1 MISKKFASIMMIVGP
16 ILTLVMAFTGPI
28 SPSSGVSW
36 GDTQA
41 VLGELAAANT
51 DWAQINFLFLSI
63 GLVMQV
69 LGIRYF
75 VNSMNSND
83 SVVNYS
89 VTGGMAMVIGV
100 TLVFGE
106 GLLYGASANAA
117 AIAGGAGMGTA
128 ASMWAGGQ
136 ALGAGGSILL
146 FLGFALVGISA
157 YITNSFNKIIAI
169 FLTVVTIVGVILCLM
184 GEYTNDLMI
193 IPYLGSTIAIVA
205 VSYTHLTLPTKRIV

>member
-28 SPSSGVSW
+28 SPNSGVSW

-75 VNSMNSND
+75 VNSMNSNG

-193 IPYLGSTIAIVA
+193 IPYLGSTIAIV
-205 VSYTHLTLPTKRIV
+205 VLGILTLRSK

>member
-28 SPSSGVSW
+28 SPNAGVSW

-41 VLGELAAANT
+41 VLGELAQANT
-51 DWAQINFLFLSI
+51 DWAQLNFLFLSI

-83 SVVNYS
+83 SVASYS
-89 VTGGMAMVIGV
+89 VTGGMAMMIGV

-106 GLLYGASANAA
+106 GLLYGAASNAA

-136 ALGAGGSILL
+136 ALGAGGSIIM

-169 FLTVVTIVGVILCLM
+169 LLTVVTIVGIILCLM

-193 IPYLGSTIAIVA
+193 IPYLGSTIAIIVLGI
-205 VSYTHLTLPTKRIV
+205 LTLRSK

>member
-1 MISKKFASIMMIVGP
+1 MISKKFASIMMIFGP
-16 ILTLVMAFTGPI
+16 VLTLVMAFTGPI
-28 SPSSGVSW
+28 SPNSGVSW

-51 DWAQINFLFLSI
+51 DWAQINFLFLGI
-63 GLVMQV
+63 GIVMQV
-69 LGIRYF
+69 LGLRYF
-75 VNSMNSND
+75 VNSMNSNE

-89 VTGGMAMVIGV
+89 VTGGMAMIIGV

-106 GLLYGASANAA
+106 GLLYGAASNAA

-136 ALGAGGSILL
+136 ALGAGGSIML

-157 YITNSFNKIIAI
+157 YITNSFNKIVALL
-169 FLTVVTIVGVILCLM
+169 LTVVSIIGIILCLI

-193 IPYLGSTIAIVA
+193 IPYLGSTIAIIVLGI
-205 VSYTHLTLPTKRIV
+205 LTLRSK

>member
-28 SPSSGVSW
+28 SPNSGVSW

-41 VLGELAAANT
+41 ILGELAAANT

-193 IPYLGSTIAIVA
+193 IPYLGSTIAIV
-205 VSYTHLTLPTKRIV
+205 VLGILTLRSK

>member
-16 ILTLVMAFTGPI
+16 ILTLIMAFTGPLN
-28 SPSSGVSW
+28 PNAGVSW
-36 GDTQA
+36 SDTQA

-51 DWAQINFLFLSI
+51 DWAQINFLLLSI
-63 GLVMQV
+63 GLIMQV

-83 SVVNYS
+83 SVANYS
-89 VTGGMAMVIGV
+89 LTGGMAMIMGVIV
-100 TLVFGE
+100 VFGE
-106 GLLYGASANAA
+106 GLFYGAAANAA

-136 ALGAGGSILL
+136 AFGAGGSILL
-146 FLGFALVGISA
+146 FLGMALVSISA
-157 YITNSFNKIIAI
+157 YITNTFNKIIAI
-169 FLTVVTIVGVILCLM
+169 LLAVVTIVGVILCLI

-193 IPYLGSTIAIVA
+193 IPYLGTTIGIVA
-205 VSYTHLTLPTKRIV
+205 LGILTIRSK

>member
-16 ILTLVMAFTGPI
+16 VLTLVMAFTGPI
-28 SPSSGVSW
+28 SPTSGVSW

-63 GLVMQV
+63 SFVMQV
-69 LGIRYF
+69 LGLRYF
-75 VNSMNSND
+75 VNSMNSNK

-89 VTGGMAMVIGV
+89 VTGGMAMIIGV

-106 GLLYGASANAA
+106 GLLYGAASNAA

-136 ALGAGGSILL
+136 ALGTGGSIML

-157 YITNSFNKIIAI
+157 YITNSFNKIVALL
-169 FLTVVTIVGVILCLM
+169 LTVVTIIGIILCLI

-193 IPYLGSTIAIVA
+193 IPYLGSTIAIIVLGI
-205 VSYTHLTLPTKRIV
+205 LTLRSK

>member
-16 ILTLVMAFTGPI
+16 VLTLVMAFTGPI

-51 DWAQINFLFLSI
+51 DWAQINFLFLGI
-63 GLVMQV
+63 GIVMQV
-69 LGIRYF
+69 LGLRYF
-75 VNSMNSND
+75 VNSMNSNE

-89 VTGGMAMVIGV
+89 VTGGMAMIIGAI
-100 TLVFGE
+100 LVFGE
-106 GLLYGASANAA
+106 GLLYGAASNAA

-136 ALGAGGSILL
+136 ALGAGGSIML

-157 YITNSFNKIIAI
+157 YITNSFNKIVALL
-169 FLTVVTIVGVILCLM
+169 LTVVTIIGIILCLI

-193 IPYLGSTIAIVA
+193 VPYLGSIIAIIVLGI
-205 VSYTHLTLPTKRIV
+205 LTLRSK

>member
-41 VLGELAAANT
+41 VLGELATANT

-89 VTGGMAMVIGV
+89 VAGGMAMVIGV

-106 GLLYGASANAA
+106 GLLYGASASAA

-169 FLTVVTIVGVILCLM
+169 ILTVVTIVGIILCLM

-193 IPYLGSTIAIVA
+193 IPYLGSTIAIV
-205 VSYTHLTLPTKRIV
+205 VLGILTLRSK

>member
-16 ILTLVMAFTGPI
+16 VLTLVMAFTGPI
-28 SPSSGVSW
+28 SPTSGVSW

-69 LGIRYF
+69 LGLRYF
-75 VNSMNSND
+75 VNSMNSNK

-89 VTGGMAMVIGV
+89 VTGGMAMIIGV

-106 GLLYGASANAA
+106 GLLYGAASNAA

-136 ALGAGGSILL
+136 ALGAGGSIMM

-157 YITNSFNKIIAI
+157 YITNSFNKIIALL
-169 FLTVVTIVGVILCLM
+169 LTVVTIVGIILCLM

-193 IPYLGSTIAIVA
+193 IPYLGSTIAIIVLGI
-205 VSYTHLTLPTKRIV
+205 LTLRSK

>member
-28 SPSSGVSW
+28 SPTSGVSW

-69 LGIRYF
+69 LGLRYF
-75 VNSMNSND
+75 VNSMSSSE

-89 VTGGMAMVIGV
+89 VTGGMAMIMGV

-106 GLLYGASANAA
+106 GLLYGAASNAA

-136 ALGAGGSILL
+136 ALGAGGSIMM

-157 YITNSFNKIIAI
+157 YITNSFNKIIALL
-169 FLTVVTIVGVILCLM
+169 LTVVTIVGIILCLM

-193 IPYLGSTIAIVA
+193 IPYLGSTIAIIVLGI
-205 VSYTHLTLPTKRIV
+205 LTLRSK

>member
-16 ILTLVMAFTGPI
+16 VLTLVMAFTGPI
-28 SPSSGVSW
+28 SPTSGVSW

-63 GLVMQV
+63 SFVMQV
-69 LGIRYF
+69 LGLRYF
-75 VNSMNSND
+75 VNSMNSNK

-89 VTGGMAMVIGV
+89 VTGGMAMIIGV

-106 GLLYGASANAA
+106 GLLYGAASNAA

-136 ALGAGGSILL
+136 ALGTGGSIML

-157 YITNSFNKIIAI
+157 YITNSFNKIVALL
-169 FLTVVTIVGVILCLM
+169 LTVVTIIGIILCLI

-193 IPYLGSTIAIVA
+193 VPYLGSIIAIIVLGI
-205 VSYTHLTLPTKRIV
+205 LTLRSK

>member
-16 ILTLVMAFTGPI
+16 VLTLVMAFTGPI
-28 SPSSGVSW
+28 SPTSGVSW

-51 DWAQINFLFLSI
+51 DWAQINFLFLGI
-63 GLVMQV
+63 GIVMQV
-69 LGIRYF
+69 LGLRYF
-75 VNSMNSND
+75 VNSMNSNE

-89 VTGGMAMVIGV
+89 VTGGMAMIIGAI
-100 TLVFGE
+100 LVFGE
-106 GLLYGASANAA
+106 GLLYGAASNAA

-136 ALGAGGSILL
+136 ALGAGGSIML

-157 YITNSFNKIIAI
+157 YITNSFNKIVALL
-169 FLTVVTIVGVILCLM
+169 LTVVTIIGIILCLI

-193 IPYLGSTIAIVA
+193 VPYLGSIIAIIVLGI
-205 VSYTHLTLPTKRIV
+205 LTLRSK

>member
-28 SPSSGVSW
+28 SPNAGVSW

-41 VLGELAAANT
+41 VLGALAQANT
-51 DWAQINFLFLSI
+51 DWAQLNFLFLSI

-83 SVVNYS
+83 SVASYS
-89 VTGGMAMVIGV
+89 VTGGMAMMIGV

-106 GLLYGASANAA
+106 GLLYGAASNAA

-136 ALGAGGSILL
+136 ALGAGGSIIM

-169 FLTVVTIVGVILCLM
+169 LLTVVTIVGIILCLM

-193 IPYLGSTIAIVA
+193 IPYLGTTIGIVA
-205 VSYTHLTLPTKRIV
+205 LGILTIRSK

>member
-16 ILTLVMAFTGPI
+16 VLTLVMAFTGPI
-28 SPSSGVSW
+28 SPNSGVSW

-51 DWAQINFLFLSI
+51 DWAQINFLFLGI
-63 GLVMQV
+63 GIVMQV
-69 LGIRYF
+69 LGLRYF
-75 VNSMNSND
+75 VNSMNSNE

-89 VTGGMAMVIGV
+89 VTGGMAMIIGV

-106 GLLYGASANAA
+106 GLLYGAASNAA

-128 ASMWAGGQ
+128 ASMWAGGP
-136 ALGAGGSILL
+136 ALGAGGSIML

-157 YITNSFNKIIAI
+157 YITNSFNKIVALL
-169 FLTVVTIVGVILCLM
+169 LTVVSIIGIILCLI

-193 IPYLGSTIAIVA
+193 IPYLGSTIAIIVLGI
-205 VSYTHLTLPTKRIV
+205 LTLRSK

>member
-28 SPSSGVSW
+28 SPSAGVSW

-89 VTGGMAMVIGV
+89 VTGGMAMLIGV

-193 IPYLGSTIAIVA
+193 IPYLGSTIAIV
-205 VSYTHLTLPTKRIV
+205 VLGILTLRSK

>member
-28 SPSSGVSW
+28 SPNAGVSW

-41 VLGELAAANT
+41 VLGALAQANT
-51 DWAQINFLFLSI
+51 DWAQLNFLFLSI

-83 SVVNYS
+83 SVANYS
-89 VTGGMAMVIGV
+89 VTGGMAMMIGV

-106 GLLYGASANAA
+106 GLLYGAASNAA

-136 ALGAGGSILL
+136 ALGAGGSIIM
-146 FLGFALVGISA
+146 FLGFALVSISA

-169 FLTVVTIVGVILCLM
+169 LLTVVTIVGIILCLM
-184 GEYTNDLMI
+184 GEYTNDLMV
-193 IPYLGSTIAIVA
+193 IPYLGSTIALIVLGI
-205 VSYTHLTLPTKRIV
+205 LTLRSK

>member
-28 SPSSGVSW
+28 SPTSGVSW

-69 LGIRYF
+69 LGLRYF
-75 VNSMNSND
+75 VNSMSSSE

-89 VTGGMAMVIGV
+89 VTGGMAMITGV

-106 GLLYGASANAA
+106 GLLYGAASNAA

-136 ALGAGGSILL
+136 ALGAGGSIMM

-157 YITNSFNKIIAI
+157 YITNSFNKIIALL
-169 FLTVVTIVGVILCLM
+169 LTVVTIVGIILCLM

-193 IPYLGSTIAIVA
+193 IPYLGSTIAIIVLGI
-205 VSYTHLTLPTKRIV
+205 LTLRSK

>member
-193 IPYLGSTIAIVA
+193 IPYLGSTIAIV
-205 VSYTHLTLPTKRIV
+205 VLGILTLRSK

>member
-16 ILTLVMAFTGPI
+16 VLTLVMAFTGPI
-28 SPSSGVSW
+28 SPNSGVSW

-51 DWAQINFLFLSI
+51 DWAQINFLFLGI
-63 GLVMQV
+63 GIVMQV
-69 LGIRYF
+69 LGLRYF
-75 VNSMNSND
+75 VNSMNSNE
-83 SVVNYS
+83 SIVNYS
-89 VTGGMAMVIGV
+89 VTGGMAMIIGV

-106 GLLYGASANAA
+106 GLLYGAASNAA

-136 ALGAGGSILL
+136 ALGAGGSIML

-157 YITNSFNKIIAI
+157 YITNSFNKIVALL
-169 FLTVVTIVGVILCLM
+169 LTVVSIIGIILCLI

-193 IPYLGSTIAIVA
+193 IPYLGSTIAIIVLGI
-205 VSYTHLTLPTKRIV
+205 LTLRSK

>member
-16 ILTLVMAFTGPI
+16 VLTLVMAFTGPI
-28 SPSSGVSW
+28 SPTSGVSW

-69 LGIRYF
+69 LGLRYF
-75 VNSMNSND
+75 VNSMSSSE

-89 VTGGMAMVIGV
+89 VTGGMAMIMGV

-106 GLLYGASANAA
+106 GLLYGAASNAA

-136 ALGAGGSILL
+136 ALGAGGSIMM

-157 YITNSFNKIIAI
+157 YITNSFNKIVALL
-169 FLTVVTIVGVILCLM
+169 LTVVTIVGIILCLM

-193 IPYLGSTIAIVA
+193 IPYLGSTIAIIVLGI
-205 VSYTHLTLPTKRIV
+205 LTLRSK

>member
-28 SPSSGVSW
+28 SPNAGVSW

-41 VLGELAAANT
+41 VLGELAQANT
-51 DWAQINFLFLSI
+51 DWAQLNFLFLSI

-83 SVVNYS
+83 SVANYS
-89 VTGGMAMVIGV
+89 VTGGMAMMIGV

-106 GLLYGASANAA
+106 GLLYGAASNAA

-136 ALGAGGSILL
+136 ALGAGGSIIM
-146 FLGFALVGISA
+146 FLGFALVSISA

-169 FLTVVTIVGVILCLM
+169 LLTVVTIVGIILCLM
-184 GEYTNDLMI
+184 GEYSNDLMV
-193 IPYLGSTIAIVA
+193 IPYLGSTIALIVLGI
-205 VSYTHLTLPTKRIV
+205 LTLRSK

>member
-28 SPSSGVSW
+28 SPNAGVSW

-41 VLGELAAANT
+41 VLGALAQANT
-51 DWAQINFLFLSI
+51 DWAQLNFLFLSI

-83 SVVNYS
+83 SVANYS
-89 VTGGMAMVIGV
+89 VTGGMAMMIGV

-106 GLLYGASANAA
+106 GLLYGAASNAA

-136 ALGAGGSILL
+136 ALGAGGSIIM
-146 FLGFALVGISA
+146 FLGFALVSISA

-169 FLTVVTIVGVILCLM
+169 LLTVVTIVGIILCLM

-193 IPYLGSTIAIVA
+193 IPYLGSTIALIVLGI
-205 VSYTHLTLPTKRIV
+205 LTLRSK

>member
-28 SPSSGVSW
+28 SPTSGVSW

-69 LGIRYF
+69 LGLRYF
-75 VNSMNSND
+75 VNSMSSSE

-89 VTGGMAMVIGV
+89 VAGGMAMIMGV

-106 GLLYGASANAA
+106 GLLYGAASNAA

-136 ALGAGGSILL
+136 ALGAGGSIMM

-157 YITNSFNKIIAI
+157 YITNSFNKIIALL
-169 FLTVVTIVGVILCLM
+169 LTVVTIVGIILCLM

-193 IPYLGSTIAIVA
+193 IPYLGSTIAIIVLGI
-205 VSYTHLTLPTKRIV
+205 LTLRSK

>member
-1 MISKKFASIMMIVGP
+1 MMIVGP

-28 SPSSGVSW
+28 SPTSGVSW

-69 LGIRYF
+69 LGLRYF
-75 VNSMNSND
+75 VNSMSSSE

-89 VTGGMAMVIGV
+89 VTGGMAMIMGV

-106 GLLYGASANAA
+106 GLLYGAASNAA

-136 ALGAGGSILL
+136 ALGAGGSIMM

-157 YITNSFNKIIAI
+157 YITNSFNKIIALL
-169 FLTVVTIVGVILCLM
+169 LTVVTIVGIILCLM

-193 IPYLGSTIAIVA
+193 IPYLGSTIAIIVLGI
-205 VSYTHLTLPTKRIV
+205 LTLRSK

>member
-28 SPSSGVSW
+28 SPNSGVSW

-51 DWAQINFLFLSI
+51 DWAQLNFLLLSI

-89 VTGGMAMVIGV
+89 VTGGIAMIMGV

-169 FLTVVTIVGVILCLM
+169 FLTVVTIVGIILCLI

-193 IPYLGSTIAIVA
+193 IPYLGSTIALIVLGI
-205 VSYTHLTLPTKRIV
+205 LTLRSK

>member
-16 ILTLVMAFTGPI
+16 VLTLVMAFTGPI

-51 DWAQINFLFLSI
+51 DWAQINFLFLGI
-63 GLVMQV
+63 GIVMQV
-69 LGIRYF
+69 LGLRYF
-75 VNSMNSND
+75 VNSMNSNE

-89 VTGGMAMVIGV
+89 VTGGMAMIIGAI
-100 TLVFGE
+100 LVFGE
-106 GLLYGASANAA
+106 GLLYGAASNAA

-136 ALGAGGSILL
+136 ALGAGGSIML

-157 YITNSFNKIIAI
+157 YITNSFNKIVALL
-169 FLTVVTIVGVILCLM
+169 LTVVTIIGIILCLI

-193 IPYLGSTIAIVA
+193 IPYLGSIIAIIVLGI
-205 VSYTHLTLPTKRIV
+205 LTLRSK

>member
-146 FLGFALVGISA
+146 FLGFGLVGISA

-193 IPYLGSTIAIVA
+193 IPYLGSTIAIV
-205 VSYTHLTLPTKRIV
+205 VLGILTLRSK

>member
-16 ILTLVMAFTGPI
+16 VLTLVMAFTGPI
-28 SPSSGVSW
+28 SPTSGVSW

-63 GLVMQV
+63 SFVMQV
-69 LGIRYF
+69 LGLRYF
-75 VNSMNSND
+75 VNSMSSSE

-89 VTGGMAMVIGV
+89 VTGGMAMIMGV

-106 GLLYGASANAA
+106 GLLYGAASNAA

-136 ALGAGGSILL
+136 ALGTGGSIML

-157 YITNSFNKIIAI
+157 YITNSFNKIVALL
-169 FLTVVTIVGVILCLM
+169 LTVVTIIGIILCLI

-193 IPYLGSTIAIVA
+193 IPYLGSTIAIIVLGI
-205 VSYTHLTLPTKRIV
+205 LTLRSK